1 MGIFPSNLRLG
12 ASAIALVFALVFGLV
27 ACTSAPPPPTDTTPP
42 TVTSHTPADAAT
54 NVPASDPITV
64 TFSEALDP
72 ATVDDQTVQLAATG
86 SVALAKSLSLSP
98 DGRDLVVA
106 PIAALDLPTTL
117 TLHLGAGIQD
127 LAGNALS
134 PQSWS
139 WSLPAWLRLGDD
151 PVSSSV
157 NSTFIYWSMLA
168 LDGDGYPVLASNEE
182 QAPQGRV
189 RRWNGTAWL
198 DLPPV
203 VGAEGSSLITAVQVD
218 PDGRPVVTWQGYLDA
233 TYEWNVYVSR
243 FEGGAW
249 SLVGD
254 GLMVN
259 PSYYPDS
266 SDLVLDVD
274 GKPVVVWSEK
284 SSPGN
289 SATDLYVKRWN
300 GAGWDQL
307 GGKFEVNDD
316 AAVQDV
322 RIVLDAAGNPL
333 VGWGER
339 FFDASFVKTW
349 NPTSLSWVSLG
360 GSLAASI
367 TAPAPGFLSDGTP
380 IAAIRTVDGK
390 VVVVRYTPGGW
401 TAHTPPVNAAAG
413 ASAGRPELRTAA
425 SGELVVAWSEFGGGD
440 SAVHVASYA
449 GGSWT
454 FLGEPISATTPTT
467 LLHAKLVLGP
477 NDVPSLAYTTDRP
490 SDIVPGSFVVE
501 NFYRRLNR

>member
-1 MGIFPSNLRLG
+1 MRTTSNLRLG
-12 ASAIALVFALVFGLV
+12 ALCLVLTFA
-27 ACTSAPPPPTDTTPP
+27 ACTSAPPQPPDTTPP
-42 TVTSHTPADAAT
+42 TVASHTPDDGAT
-54 NVPASDPITV
+54 NVPASDPIVV

-98 DGRDLVVA
+98 DGRDLVIAPVA
-106 PIAALDLPTTL
+106 PLQLPTTL

-127 LAGNALS
+127 LAGNPLA

-139 WSLPAWLRLGDD
+139 WSLPAWLILGED

-168 LDGDGYPVLASNEE
+168 LDADGYPVLASNEE

-189 RRWNGTAWL
+189 RRWNGTEWL

-203 VGAEGSSLITAVQVD
+203 VDAGGSSLITALQVD
-218 PDGRPVVTWQGYLDA
+218 PDGRPVVTWQGHLDA
-233 TYEWNVYVSR
+233 TYAWNVYVSR

-259 PSYYPDS
+259 PSYYPDA
-266 SDLVLDVD
+266 SDLVLDAD
-274 GKPVVVWSEK
+274 GHPVVVWSEK

-289 SATDLYVKRWN
+289 SASDLYVKRWN
-300 GAGWDQL
+300 GVAWDQL
-307 GGKFEVNDD
+307 GGKIEVNDD

-322 RIVLDAAGNPL
+322 RIVLDPAGDPL
-333 VGWGER
+333 VAWGER
-339 FFDASFVKTW
+339 FFDASFVKLW
-349 NPTSLSWVSLG
+349 NPTSLSWVPLGDSL
-360 GSLAASI
+360 STSD
-367 TAPAPGFLSDGTP
+367 TAPAPGFLSNGAP
-380 IAAIRTVDGK
+380 VAAIRTVDGK
-390 VVVVRYTPGGW
+390 VLVLRYTASGW
-401 TAHTPPVNAAAG
+401 TAHTAPVIATAG
-413 ASAGRPELRTAA
+413 RSAGRPELRTAT
-425 SGELVVAWSEFGGGD
+425 SGELVLAWGEYGGGD
-440 SAVHVASYA
+440 SALHLATHA

-467 LLHAKLVLGP
+467 VLHPKLVLGP

-490 SDIVPGSFVVE
+490 SDVVPSAFLVE
-501 NFYRRLNR
+501 NHYRRLNR

>member
-1 MGIFPSNLRLG
+1 MGIFASNHRIG
-12 ASAIALVFALVFGLV
+12 ALALVLALA
-27 ACTSAPPPPTDTTPP
+27 ACTSAPPPPIDTTPP
-42 TVTSHTPADAAT
+42 SVASHTPADGAS
-54 NVPASDPITV
+54 NVPASDPIAV

-72 ATVDDQTVQLAATG
+72 ATVNDQSVQLAATG

-106 PIAALDLPTTL
+106 PIASLDLPTTL
-117 TLHLGAGIQD
+117 TLHLGAGIRD
-127 LAGNALS
+127 LAGNALA

-157 NSTFIYWSMLA
+157 NSYAIYWSMLA
-168 LDGDGYPVLASNEE
+168 LDADGNPVLASNEE

-189 RRWNGTAWL
+189 RRWNGTEWL
-198 DLPPV
+198 DLPPI
-203 VGAEGSSLITAVQVD
+203 VGAEGSSLITAIQVD
-218 PDGRPVVTWQGYLDA
+218 PDGRPVVAWQGYLDA

-254 GLMVN
+254 GLLVN
-259 PSYYPDS
+259 PDYYPDS
-266 SDLVLDVD
+266 SDLVLDGD
-274 GKPVVVWSEK
+274 GNPVVVWSEK

-300 GAGWDQL
+300 GIAWDQL
-307 GGKFEVNDD
+307 GGKFEVNEN

-333 VGWGER
+333 VAWGER
-339 FFDASFVKTW
+339 FFDASFVKLW
-349 NPTSLSWVSLG
+349 NPISLSWVPLG
-360 GSLAASI
+360 GSLSASD
-367 TAPAPGFLSDGTP
+367 TAPAPAFLSDGTP
-380 IAAIRTVDGK
+380 VAAIRTADGK
-390 VVVVRYTPGGW
+390 VVVVRYTVGGW
-401 TAHTPPVNAAAG
+401 TAHTSPVIATAG
-413 ASAGRPELRTAA
+413 LSAGRPELRTAS
-425 SGELVVAWSEFGGGD
+425 SGELVAAWAEYGGGD
-440 SAVHVASYA
+440 SAVHLASYA

-454 FLGEPISATTPTT
+454 FVGEPISATTPTT
-467 LLHAKLVLGP
+467 VLHPKLVLGP
-477 NDVPSLAYTTDRP
+477 NDVPSLAYTEDRP
-490 SDIVPGSFVVE
+490 SDVVPLAYVVE